1 MPKIEV
7 SRRVLFGLARVPD
20 PGDEGLGDLLAPL
33 KGELDGCEGDPIK
46 IELNDTNRPDLWC
59 VEGVARAIRCLAHGR
74 EDHLVSMPPPREL
87 VVAPGM
93 ARLRPFIAGF
103 IASGFVLDQA
113 ALDSLISVQ
122 EKLADSF
129 GRKRS
134 LAAIG
139 FHRAREIRFPV
150 RYEDVPGSSL
160 MVPLG
165 LEEEISLDQVLT
177 ETEKGREYAHLLAG
191 RSRYPVLTDSSGRIF
206 SFPPVLNSNTTGRV
220 RPGDSD
226 LFCDVTGGDWDTVQL
241 TATILACN
249 LEDRGAV
256 ITPLL
261 VVYPYDVKSA
271 SRSVQSPVRF
281 ADTLRTDESGIE
293 KVLGVPVTLAD
304 AELALGRMDYA
315 SCDSS
320 GGTLVGTLP
329 PYRRDGIHA
338 VDLIEDIVVSMGL
351 DRFPPLL
358 PDEFTMG
365 RSAPEEELA
374 DAVRMVFAG
383 AGFEEILRPVLSSG
397 ERIGRLSRT
406 PSRPVA
412 ISNPMT
418 AEYGVVRN
426 SLLPG
431 LLEVESTSAHAAF
444 PHRTFE
450 VGEVLQR
457 GEHGVCGTVALLAC
471 LISGNDADLGDAHS
485 ILGALC
491 REREL
496 DLTLEPSD
504 DPRFI
509 PGRSGRVLLD
519 GRCAGI
525 LGELHPAVL
534 TDWGV
539 MRPAAGFEILLDSL
553 GT

>member
-1 MPKIEV
+1 VPKIEV
-7 SRRVLFGLARVPD
+7 SRRVLFGLARVSD
-20 PGDEGLGDLLAPL
+20 PGDAGLGDLLAPL
-33 KGELDGCEGDPIK
+33 KGELDGCEGDQIK

-74 EDHLVSMPPPREL
+74 EDHLASMQPPLEL
-87 VVAPGM
+87 VVAPGLE
-93 ARLRPFIAGF
+93 RLRPFIAGF
-103 IASGFVLDQA
+103 VASGFVLDQA

-129 GRKRS
+129 GKKRS

-139 FHRAREIRFPV
+139 FHRAREISFPV
-150 RYEDVPGSSL
+150 RYADVPRDSV
-160 MVPLG
+160 MIPLG
-165 LEEEISLDQVLT
+165 HEEEMSLDKVLT

-191 RSRYPVLTDSSGRIF
+191 LERFPALTDSSGRIF
-206 SFPPVLNSNTTGRV
+206 SFPPVLNSNDTGRV

-226 LFCDVTGGDWDTVQL
+226 LFCDVTGSDWETVQL

-261 VVYPYDVKSA
+261 VVYPYEARGA

-281 ADTLRTDESGIE
+281 TDTLRTDASEIE
-293 KVLGVPVTLAD
+293 KILGIPVKLPE
-304 AELALGRMDYA
+304 AEQALRRMDYA
-315 SCDSS
+315 SSDSS
-320 GGTLVGTLP
+320 DGTLTGTLP

-351 DRFPPLL
+351 DGFPPLL
-358 PDEFTMG
+358 PDDFTIG

-374 DAVRMVFAG
+374 DAVRMVLAG
-383 AGFEEILRPVLSSG
+383 TGCEEILRPVLSSSD
-397 ERIGRLSRT
+397 RIERLSRT

-412 ISNPMT
+412 IANPMT

-457 GEHGVCGTVALLAC
+457 GEDGVCRTATLLAC

-496 DLTLEPSD
+496 DLRLEPSD

-509 PGRSGRVLLD
+509 PGRSGRVLL
-519 GRCAGI
+519 GGLTAGI